1 MFVLVS
7 CFSSYFD
14 FFDLDDDAKVG
25 AANPV
30 WKRCCCI
37 AAMHLCIATLTERE
51 SVASRDLRPGSACPF
66 ANAGSAGKRKRPV
79 YAAAPKKPAFPAKY
93 V

>member
-25 AANPV
+25 AADPV

-37 AAMHLCIATLTERE
+37 AAMHLCIATLTVGE
-51 SVASRDLRPGSACPF
+51 SIASGR
-66 ANAGSAGKRKRPV
+66 AGPVEGRLGRGGEDAGP
-79 YAAAPKKPAFPAKY
+79 
-93 V
+93 